1 MLFKKERQ
9 SIIRP
14 KKENDAKNKVFNHIL
29 FKVFVMKKLIFGFG
43 LFSFKMEVMHPR
55 DWKS

>member
-29 FKVFVMKKLIFGFG
+29 FKVFVIKKLLFG
-43 LFSFKMEVMHPR
+43 LFV
-55 DWKS
+55 